1 MHILVSDDRIV
12 CIGPF
17 NSEEEATTHLSQ
29 EMGYVPGAGYWERA
43 DKNIDYHH
51 FYIRRLHPTSK
62 Y

>member
-29 EMGYVPGAGYWERA
+29 EMGYVPGAGYWELDNLSGGKEENRV
-43 DKNIDYHH
+43 
-51 FYIRRLHPTSK
+51 
-62 Y
+62 

>member
-1 MHILVSDDRIV
+1 MDNIINV
-12 CIGPF
+12 PF